1 MIPEKNVLL
10 EIDPLRIVALNKT
23 SYFIHFICVHN
34 WFVEHVFADIIVLKQ
49 VVLLHLKS
57 YFSRKKISRMKL
69 SPYNDMSY
77 KRNALHSLVIILIL
91 YGNKSEI

>member
-49 VVLLHLKS
+49 VVLLHL
-57 YFSRKKISRMKL
+57 
-69 SPYNDMSY
+69 
-77 KRNALHSLVIILIL
+77 
-91 YGNKSEI
+91 